1 MDYLH
6 AKASNRRQEVH
17 RGRKLGS
24 VRVEWLVA
32 GVGAGFVLV
41 VIFGAIALRS
51 MSNDVP
57 VEPLSG
63 RIAFTSFRDG
73 DDEIYVMNADG
84 SEIQQLTD
92 NDYNDIYPVWS
103 PDGTSI
109 GFTSNRDNDLE
120 EVYDIYVMN
129 ADGSGVQ
136 QLTDS
141 KHGDWFDAW
150 SPDGDRIALTS
161 GGEIYVMNADGSD
174 VKNLTDNNPPSSGGY
189 IFFWDRDGDGYG
201 EPYLRKPDGS
211 FEIFANWDSDNWDA
225 IDWDAINALNWDHF
239 DGDASWSPNGGRIT
253 FSSGRDGD
261 FEIYVMNADGSGVV
275 QLTDNNT
282 DDSDPAL
289 SPDGRRIAFS
299 STRDGNRQIYVM
311 NADGSGALQLTD
323 DKHDNRDPAW
333 SPNGSRIAFESNRGG
348 GDASIYVMDE
358 DGSDVE
364 RLTVGFSPTWSPV
377 LD

>member
-1 MDYLH
+1 MG
-6 AKASNRRQEVH
+6 RQ
-17 RGRKLGS
+17 RLF
-24 VRVEWLVA
+24 A
-32 GVGAGFVLV
+32 GVLLV
-41 VIFGAIALRS
+41 VCVAAAVILFLAFRQPASDPIESPL
-51 MSNDVP
+51 NDDVAP
-57 VEPLSG
+57 VSAG
-63 RIAFTSFRDG
+63 IAFFSDRDG

-84 SEIQQLTD
+84 SGVQQLTD

-120 EVYDIYVMN
+120 VYDIYVMN

-141 KHGDWFDAW
+141 KHGDWLDAW

-161 GGEIYVMNADGSD
+161 GGEIYVMNVDSGE

-189 IFFWDRDGDGYG
+189 IFFADRDGDGYG

-211 FEIFANWDSDNWDA
+211 FEIFANWDSGDWDA

-239 DGDASWSPNGGRIT
+239 DGGASWSPNGGRIT

-261 FEIYVMNADGSGVV
+261 FEIYVMNADGSDIQ
-275 QLTDNNT
+275 QLTDNDN
-282 DDSDPAL
+282 DDSDPAW

-311 NADGSGALQLTD
+311 NADGSGALQLTN

-333 SPNGSRIAFESNRGG
+333 SPDGSRIAFESSRGG
-348 GDASIYVMDE
+348 GDASIYVMNE
-358 DGSDVE
+358 DGSGVE
-364 RLTVGFSPTWSPV
+364 RLAEGQSPVWSPL